1 MKKIFLIIAILAMPF
16 AASAQGFR
24 GFIDIF
30 GGTQFGGGID
40 FPTYDVTNVKNDLAF
55 GLNVTGGYQITN
67 YLFAGIGF
75 GGYAALIGATSHDD
89 YYSDRNRDAIPLH
102 FPFYADVRWT
112 LDIDRKITPFV
123 DVKIGYQ
130 IVHNVDDGGI
140 AYYRYN
146 GELDYRYND
155 ELYAKGKNGVYFM
168 PSVGVRFGK
177 ASGFNFGI
185 AYNACVG
192 TKFLQNY
199 EVSPD
204 NYELREVAKT
214 NKGVFMITFGADF

>member
-1 MKKIFLIIAILAMPF
+1 M
-16 AASAQGFR
+16 
-24 GFIDIF
+24 
-30 GGTQFGGGID
+30 
-40 FPTYDVTNVKNDLAF
+40 
-55 GLNVTGGYQITN
+55 
-67 YLFAGIGF
+67 
-75 GGYAALIGATSHDD
+75 
-89 YYSDRNRDAIPLH
+89 
-102 FPFYADVRWT
+102 
-112 LDIDRKITPFV
+112 
-123 DVKIGYQ
+123 
-130 IVHNVDDGGI
+130 DDGSI

-177 ASGFNFGI
+177 ASGFNLGI

>member
-1 MKKIFLIIAILAMPF
+1 MKKIFLIIAILGMPF

-40 FPTYDVTNVKNDLAF
+40 IADPGNGDVTSIKNDVGF

-67 YLFAGIGF
+67 YLFAGVGF
-75 GGYAALIGATSHDD
+75 GGYTTLMGGTSHDS
-89 YYSDRNRDAIPLH
+89 YYSERERIFH
-102 FPFYADVRWT
+102 SFYFPFFADVRWT
-112 LDIDRKITPFV
+112 LNIERKITPFV
-123 DVKIGYQ
+123 DLKVGYQ
-130 IVHNVDDGGI
+130 AAFEMGNGDLSYYNHVH
-140 AYYRYN
+140 
-146 GELDYRYND
+146 
-155 ELYAKGKNGVYFM
+155 AKGKSGMYFM

-177 ASGFNFGI
+177 ASGFNLGI
-185 AYNACVG
+185 AYNASIP
-192 TKFLQNY
+192 TKILQDF

-204 NYELREVAKT
+204 NYELREVGKT